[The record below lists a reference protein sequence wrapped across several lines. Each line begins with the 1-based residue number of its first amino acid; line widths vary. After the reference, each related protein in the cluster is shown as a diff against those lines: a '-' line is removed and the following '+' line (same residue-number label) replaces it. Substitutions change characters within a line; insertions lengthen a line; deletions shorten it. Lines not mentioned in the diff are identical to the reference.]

1 MPLSNKIFD
10 KIVLIIT
17 SQTLEIH
24 LKKKKR
30 LVLRLTGIYD
40 YTVVYQERNHWQL
53 NVSYTS
59 RCK

>member
-24 LKKKKR
+24 LKKRKIGSKANWY
-30 LVLRLTGIYD
+30 LRLH
-40 YTVVYQERNHWQL
+40 RCL
-53 NVSYTS
+53 S
-59 RCK
+59 RA